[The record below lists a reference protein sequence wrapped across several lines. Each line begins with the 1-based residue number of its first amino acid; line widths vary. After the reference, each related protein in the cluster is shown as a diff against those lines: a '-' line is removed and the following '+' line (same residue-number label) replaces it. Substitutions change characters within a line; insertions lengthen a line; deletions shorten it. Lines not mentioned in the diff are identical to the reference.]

1 MSAENDKGPSEPEE
15 NGTLHSLNRFLWTVA
30 WLGLGILSIFFL
42 VWAITD
48 LLPNQRAVS
57 QANPEEDRAAL
68 AITDSPTVVMDDP
81 SEIVLEPLLRSE
93 SAGQGLWSPDGNYF
107 FIPLG
112 DIPTPGG
119 DRRTISLHFISTA
132 TGEDCP
138 ASETFLGQ
146 HGYQNYAWLDN
157 ERVLYID
164 NQGRAFLFT
173 ACESGSQELSDHF
186 NEPLVRVAM
195 PLAPTDPPMQGPL
208 LLETASAYW
217 LLDPITLQ
225 AHVLSDPIP
234 SPELAD
240 NFAWLASEHLVAIT
254 QPIADMPELTRLV
267 LLNLDSGEVLRSLE
281 IQASHEWGAPTSEW
295 LGTQRLFVWSMNQSG
310 PLLLDLSQD
319 PPRQVQVFAELYG
332 IDMLYPDQ
340 LSSMGVFY
348 VPDAGQYHIVFKADF
363 PDDRSIYLYHS
374 ESGQVEKLGGERQV
388 MMIFPDDQHMSLI
401 SMPDGPVEDGS
412 YDVLWVDAPDR
423 PQVHVEVSG
432 HLPRNYY
439 LLQGCLLPG
448 GTRMLFGSTQ
458 GISLVD
464 LLSGETLDFWRLTG
478 VEESLLPRLHL
489 SPDGRTLIAVTESL
503 DSEPQGSGLYRLV
516 LDE

>member
-1 MSAENDKGPSEPEE
+1 MSDNDEDISAERGENKGVRS
-15 NGTLHSLNRFLWTVA
+15 SLLQLVGWIGF
-30 WLGLGILSIFFL
+30 GLLALALL
-42 VWAITD
+42 VWALTY
-48 LLPNQRAVS
+48 LR
-57 QANPEEDRAAL
+57 PEAAAL
-68 AITDSPTVVMDDP
+68 SSQNPGAVQSAPAALDSPTAVAGQAN
-81 SEIVLEPLLRSE
+81 EIPIEPLLQSE

-112 DIPTPGG
+112 DIPAPGG
-119 DRRTISLHFISTA
+119 DRRSISLHFISTA
-132 TGEDCP
+132 TGADCP

-146 HGYQNYAWLDN
+146 HGYQDYTWLDN

-164 NQGRAFLFT
+164 NQGRSFVFT
-173 ACESGSQELSDHF
+173 ACEPGSQELSDRF
-186 NEPLVRVAM
+186 NERLLRVAISNM
-195 PLAPTDPPMQGPL
+195 PTDPPMQGPL
-208 LLETASAYW
+208 LLESASAYW

-225 AHVLSDPIP
+225 ARALSDPIP

-240 NFAWLASEHLVAIT
+240 NFAWLASEHLVAII
-254 QPIADMPELTRLV
+254 QPIADTPELIRLV
-267 LLNLDSGEVLRSLE
+267 LLNLDSGDVLRSLE
-281 IQASHEWGAPTSEW
+281 IQSNHEWGAAGSEW
-295 LGTQRLFVWSMNQSG
+295 LGSQRLFIWSMNQSG

-319 PPRQVQVFAELYG
+319 PPQQVQVFTELYG
-332 IDMLYPDQ
+332 IEMVYPDQ

-348 VPDAGQYHIVFKADF
+348 APDGDQYHIAFKAEF

-374 ESGQVEKLGGERQV
+374 ESGQVEKLDGERQV

-439 LLQGCLLPG
+439 LLQGRLLPG
-448 GTRMLFGSTQ
+448 STRMLFGSSQ

-478 VEESLLPRLHL
+478 AEESFLPRLYL
-489 SPDGRTLIAVTESL
+489 SPDGHILIAVTESL

-516 LDE
+516 LNE